1 MMSIVVNEHG
11 ALVGTPELESARYAR
26 KTLQRIGSRFKI
38 HSQLVSGYESGDGVF
53 VVVATGHSQ
62 IYCSP
67 FAVATVDAAGIRF
80 PFKSEIGIR
89 MLAVGNSPFKD
100 CGELG
105 FGFFVSLAEVILKF
119 RLDADVEYFR
129 A

>member
-1 MMSIVVNEHG
+1 MSIIVNEHG
-11 ALVGTPELESARYAR
+11 ALVGAPELESARYAR
-26 KTLQRIGSRFKI
+26 KTLQRIGCCVKI

-53 VVVATGHSQ
+53 VVVTAGHSQ
-62 IYCSP
+62 IYGGP
-67 FAVATVDAAGIRF
+67 FAAAAVNAASICF

-89 MLAVGNSPFKD
+89 MFAVGDSPFKD
-100 CGELG
+100 GGELG

-119 RLDADVEYFR
+119 HLDADVEYFR